1 MTFSSLYLPDATY
14 NMRQYAVLVMTTFHS
29 KKVGPPKGNP
39 GQLAYTFLIRIL
51 STSFISVSIFSVCW
65 YSSVSI
71 SMILADVWMYI
82 ARLSRWGGGGYFT
95 RSNDF
100 YLPSL
105 RLEEGEGGQ
114 HPVIM
119 PSHATCIYGV
129 RIRSEDQ
136 AFLYLLDFAPILVSK
151 LSEHTFL
158 SLCLSFP
165 SVAGKNFPCIAYQWV
180 WWECRQVQWQPET
193 VLFSTF
199 YLFWYTLFFYLF
211 LINKKPWFI

>member
-1 MTFSSLYLPDATY
+1 MVWLYRSPIP
-14 NMRQYAVLVMTTFHS
+14 
-29 KKVGPPKGNP
+29 VGRRG
-39 GQLAYTFLIRIL
+39 
-51 STSFISVSIFSVCW
+51 C
-65 YSSVSI
+65 
-71 SMILADVWMYI
+71 
-82 ARLSRWGGGGYFT
+82 FT

-165 SVAGKNFPCIAYQWV
+165 SVAGKTSPV
-180 WWECRQVQWQPET
+180 LDTVGWECRQK
-193 VLFSTF
+193 
-199 YLFWYTLFFYLF
+199 
-211 LINKKPWFI
+211 I